1 MAALVPRKTKVEA
14 FTEAMD
20 EIMDL
25 FYRPQRGNT
34 RHYCCKPEDIGIIMK
49 LVDDLEKCGG
59 DIITF
64 NTNVIPDN
72 EIDDCVNKDVLPE
85 PGTFLT
91 NTLSSKMM
99 YICVILCYY
108 ISSRI
113 AGSYSFGVQRA
124 LKRLIPGQDAQ
135 SIVFRSTMSVMISER
150 LLFNKGNPPECEEII
165 NEFKRNLMTISD
177 FPEKT
182 IKKWASYAPKTEAE
196 FASEV
201 AKLELV
207 DEADLPKTPAEAD
220 LPKTPA
226 ESALPKTPA
235 QSASEIDEKTKLV
248 LDEQRDIIKKYL
260 QRKTRVS
267 SGGKRTRRKNK
278 SRKSKRH

>member
-1 MAALVPRKTKVEA
+1 MAALVPRKKKVEA

-59 DIITF
+59 DVITF
-64 NTNVIPDN
+64 NSNVIPEN
-72 EIDDCVNKDVLPE
+72 EIDDCVNKDALPA
-85 PGTFLT
+85 PGTSLT
-91 NTLSSKMM
+91 ITLSSKMM

-113 AGSYSFGVQRA
+113 AGSYSFGVQKV

-135 SIVFRSTMSVMISER
+135 SIVFRSSMAVMISER

-177 FPEKT
+177 FPEET
-182 IKKWASYAPKTEAE
+182 MQKWVSYAPKTEAE

-201 AKLELV
+201 AKSDVL
-207 DEADLPKTPAEAD
+207 TG
-220 LPKTPA
+220 
-226 ESALPKTPA
+226 LPKTPA
-235 QSASEIDEKTKLV
+235 QSAAEMDEKTKLV

-267 SGGKRTRRKNK
+267 SGGKKLKRKNK
-278 SRKSKRH
+278 SRKSKRY